1 MVAND
6 RSIFRVIVIIDAPKQ
21 TEKDMEYNAQEY
33 IKMDCENDDLYIET
47 ISHINNYDADKD
59 EIESIKID
67 NKKDTL

>member
-1 MVAND
+1 MKPAKIKHMVAND

-21 TEKDMEYNAQEY
+21 TEKDMEYNAQVY

-59 EIESIKID
+59 I
-67 NKKDTL
+67 L